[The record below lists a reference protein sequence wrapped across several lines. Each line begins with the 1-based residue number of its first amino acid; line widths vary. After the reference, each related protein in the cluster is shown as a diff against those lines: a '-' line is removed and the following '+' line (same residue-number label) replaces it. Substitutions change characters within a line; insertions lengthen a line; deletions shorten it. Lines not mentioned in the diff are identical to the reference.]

1 MADYIEANG
10 VRAWYDTRGRGE
22 PLVLLHGGFS
32 DARDFAG
39 NLDTLADRFTLFT
52 PERRGHGH
60 TPDVDGPITLG
71 LMADDTIAFLD
82 KAVGGPVHLA
92 GYSIGATVALLVA
105 MRRPDLVRKLVLI
118 SAGFHHDGWIM
129 APAAGAEMPE
139 RVVAAY
145 AEVSPDGRDHFPV
158 VVAKVVEGAER
169 DPLAL
174 TEADLAAVRSR
185 TLVMAGDDDLIHLE
199 HTIALYRGVP
209 DAELAVVPGT
219 SHLLLQEKPGPCTG
233 IVADF
238 LTGDPAPTF
247 LPIRRDPGRALR
259 SILAE
264 PG

>member
-1 MADYIEANG
+1 MAHDIDLDG
-10 VRAWYDTRGRGE
+10 VRTWYDTRGRGE

-60 TPDVDGPITLG
+60 TPDVDGPITLD
-71 LMADDTIAFLD
+71 LMAGDTIAFLD
-82 KAVGGPVHLA
+82 KAVGGPAHLA

-105 MRRPDLVRKLVLI
+105 MRRPDLVRRLALI
-118 SAGFHHDGWIM
+118 SAGFHHTGWIM

-139 RVVAAY
+139 QVVAAY

-158 VVAKVVEGAER
+158 VVAKVVEAAER

-174 TEADLAAVRSR
+174 TEADLAGVGAR

-199 HTIALYRGVP
+199 HTIALYRAVP
-209 DAELAVVPGT
+209 DAELAVVPGA
-219 SHLLLQEKPGPCTG
+219 SHILLHEKPDLCTR

-238 LTGDPAPTF
+238 LTLDPAPTF
-247 LPIRRDPGRALR
+247 LPIRRRP
-259 SILAE
+259 
-264 PG
+264 